1 MPTRDR
7 GNFMSRVKGRPSRR
21 SFLRTVVGGAAL
33 SGATSIINGAPA
45 QVRTWSA
52 NEAACA
58 SGVTDSDRG
67 AEADPAGN
75 GRGTGVTDSDS
86 GESADRGGYGQG
98 TGVSDE
104 DSGET
109 ADRAGYG
116 SGPRAVTDR
125 DHGAHADPV
134 GEGRG
139 RERHT
144 DTDVG
149 FGSDPI
155 GRGAGE
161 NRRRPGSY
169 RPCRQEPAGTDEGDQ

>member
-1 MPTRDR
+1 
-7 GNFMSRVKGRPSRR
+7 MSKVKGRPSRR
-21 SFLRTVVGGAAL
+21 SFLRIVVGGAAL
-33 SGATSIINGAPA
+33 SGATSIISGAQA
-45 QVRTWSA
+45 QSGTWSA
-52 NEAACA
+52 NQAACA
-58 SGVTDSDRG
+58 TGITDSDRG

-75 GRGTGVTDSDS
+75 GRGTGITDSDS
-86 GESADRGGYGQG
+86 GETADRSDYGQG
-98 TGVSDE
+98 TGVTDE
-104 DSGET
+104 DTGET

-116 SGPRAVTDR
+116 RGARTITDR
-125 DHGAHADPV
+125 DGGSHADPV

-155 GRGAGE
+155 GRGEGG

-169 RPCRQEPAGTDEGDQ
+169 RPCQPETSATDEGDQ